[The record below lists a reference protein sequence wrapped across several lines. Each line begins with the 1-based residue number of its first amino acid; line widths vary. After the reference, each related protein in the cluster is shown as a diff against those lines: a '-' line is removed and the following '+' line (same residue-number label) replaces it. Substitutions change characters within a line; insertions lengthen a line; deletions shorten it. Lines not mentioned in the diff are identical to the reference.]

1 MARKKK
7 STAVPMDAP
16 YNGGTRHWSISGD
29 EAENG
34 FITNISHEGKDGY
47 QSKKFVAPN
56 ERAAIRIATAHLA
69 SLGSKSKSKKGKGKK
84 STGKIAV
91 SKRA

>member
-7 STAVPMDAP
+7 GSAVAMDAP
-16 YNGGTRHWSISGD
+16 YNGGTKHWSISGD

-34 FITNISHEGKDGY
+34 FITNISHESKDGY
-47 QSKKFVAPN
+47 KSKKFVAPN

-69 SLGSKSKSKKGKGKK
+69 GLAGGKGKK
-84 STGKIAV
+84 AKKKGSAKMAI
-91 SKRA
+91 SKRS

>member
-1 MARKKK
+1 MARKKNSK
-7 STAVPMDAP
+7 AVAMDAP

-47 QSKKFVAPN
+47 KSKKFVAPN
-56 ERAAIRIATAHLA
+56 ERSAIRIATAHLA
-69 SLGSKSKSKKGKGKK
+69 SLGGKSKSKKGKAKKGAGKM
-84 STGKIAV
+84 SV